1 MNFSI
6 DRRAN
11 IHSWARTGPPAL
23 KNGMKESVFVPL
35 GPLNDD
41 VQRDQYITEFNILY
55 GEHIEGFKKIKKE
68 KGDKERNMEWRQRL
82 KRKQEKNG
90 GSNGGGSSSSSSSSS
105 SSNDS
110 SSSSNNSSKSRKA
123 SGRGRQ
129 KHKQNEEDRD
139 RLKAIQAYKKLKAE
153 RGSKGNLHNR
163 FETNARSKVN
173 SKPPMTMQNSSSMN
187 EFESSIGDNTGRST
201 ASTTGNSGSSGSS
214 ESSESSGNNGGG
226 GKKRLSKAERKKL
239 KAQGKR

>member
-82 KRKQEKNG
+82 KRKQERNG
-90 GSNGGGSSSSSSSSS
+90 GSGGGGGSSSSSSSRMPSVPFS
-105 SSNDS
+105 
-110 SSSSNNSSKSRKA
+110 
-123 SGRGRQ
+123 
-129 KHKQNEEDRD
+129 H
-139 RLKAIQAYKKLKAE
+139 RL
-153 RGSKGNLHNR
+153 
-163 FETNARSKVN
+163 
-173 SKPPMTMQNSSSMN
+173 
-187 EFESSIGDNTGRST
+187 IGT
-201 ASTTGNSGSSGSS
+201 
-214 ESSESSGNNGGG
+214 E
-226 GKKRLSKAERKKL
+226 
-239 KAQGKR
+239 

>member
-82 KRKQEKNG
+82 KRKQERNG
-90 GSNGGGSSSSSSSSS
+90 GSSGGGGGGGSSSISSSSSS
-105 SSNDS
+105 
-110 SSSSNNSSKSRKA
+110 KSRNA

-129 KHKQNEEDRD
+129 KHKQNEGDRD

-163 FETNARSKVN
+163 FETNARSKGN

-187 EFESSIGDNTGRST
+187 EFESSVGDSAGRST
-201 ASTTGNSGSSGSS
+201 TSTTGNSGSSGGSGGSGSS
-214 ESSESSGNNGGG
+214 GSSGNNGGGG
-226 GKKRLSKAERKKL
+226 GKKRLSKAQRKKL